1 MNTLPITF
9 GQIYPLLDKDQKFV
23 LIDKNNEAT
32 SYEPSGNRT
41 AEVYCLLNK
50 RVLGIEAFKWDP
62 YFEESYV
69 ALRLDY
75 DKQETLMV

>member
-9 GQIYPLLDKDQKFV
+9 GQLYPLLNKDQQFV
-23 LIDKNNEAT
+23 LIDKNNVAT

-41 AEVYCLLNK
+41 AEVYDLLGK

-62 YFEESYV
+62 YCEESYV
-69 ALRLDY
+69 AIRLDY
-75 DKQETLMV
+75 NKQDALMI